1 MRHRGWQNNEIAEFQ
16 RMPSAL
22 RKRFTVLIPLC
33 AKVDICAR
41 SVFIFLI
48 IIIFFFFFWG
58 PAAQHTPPIF
68 ETNSD
73 PSVFRWQQGAGFL
86 SFVAG
91 PKSILS
97 HLTRKSHYRTL
108 SPFSFHCAHPR
119 LIWSHRTF
127 GPSLLGFGL
136 QVDRFGRSEPNADAI
151 EAGPDGNSN
160 RRGSSAASAERPVP
174 PSPSL
179 ILPQKAANHALS
191 LAIILPIKSIRSW
204 SIDCA
209 LSILHLAKSNFGCF
223 TCVAATH
230 CRYSSSFAIVAL
242 HMIHYRTS
250 YLNYCTA

>member
-108 SPFSFHCAHPR
+108 STFSFHCAHPR

-136 QVDRFGRSEPNADAI
+136 QVDRLVGRNRAQMQSKLVQTEIRIA
-151 EAGPDGNSN
+151 AGHQLHQLNVQFLQVPAW
-160 RRGSSAASAERPVP
+160 SSPKKQRTM
-174 PSPSL
+174 PSPSRL
-179 ILPQKAANHALS
+179 
-191 LAIILPIKSIRSW
+191 
-204 SIDCA
+204 
-209 LSILHLAKSNFGCF
+209 F
-223 TCVAATH
+223 
-230 CRYSSSFAIVAL
+230 CR
-242 HMIHYRTS
+242 
-250 YLNYCTA
+250 